1 MQQWDIYFVDL
12 NPRKWHTQSGVRPCV
27 IISSDI
33 FNRHAPT
40 VNIIPLTSV
49 IKEPFPS
56 EFLIE
61 PSRENNLKEKSRYLG
76 SQIMTI
82 DKNFLYE
89 KIWILEEKY
98 RNLSRESTRLVLEI

>member
-1 MQQWDIYFVDL
+1 
-12 NPRKWHTQSGVRPCV
+12 V

-40 VNIIPLTSV
+40 VNIVPLTSV

-56 EFLIE
+56 EFIIE
-61 PSRENNLKEKSRYLG
+61 PSNENNLSEKSRYLG

-82 DKNFLYE
+82 DTDFFRG
-89 KIWILEEKY
+89 KIGILEEKY
-98 RNLSRESTRLVLEI
+98 RNLSRESTKLVLDI